1 MICFTNVLKSLGGLQ
16 IQVHCDSGSISGIE
30 KFKSQTGIM
39 AVITSKEAIKKKPTN
54 ELREQFNTLAKK
66 KAKCEAYI
74 DACPIMWQSSKTER
88 VATSSFAGEIQAI
101 YTAIDLGSVL
111 RTLYGHSKGKINVVV
126 KNDNMGLV
134 HRINSITAMPQER
147 RLNSTLQSI
156 REAILQGDVDDC
168 QWISGLVNLAN
179 PLTKSTTGNELYW
192 LLTDSQ
198 LVVTTQTAEDN
209 RLIRTHQDKH
219 YILAKNKKTMKA
231 EKKII
236 REQAVNL
243 INVCLQKGLG
253 YYPSRQ

>member
-1 MICFTNVLKSLGGLQ
+1 MDDLQ

-111 RTLYGHSKGKINVVV
+111 RTLFSELLYGHSKGKVNVVV

-219 YILAKNKKTMKA
+219 YILAKNKK
-231 EKKII
+231 
-236 REQAVNL
+236 Q
-243 INVCLQKGLG
+243 
-253 YYPSRQ
+253 